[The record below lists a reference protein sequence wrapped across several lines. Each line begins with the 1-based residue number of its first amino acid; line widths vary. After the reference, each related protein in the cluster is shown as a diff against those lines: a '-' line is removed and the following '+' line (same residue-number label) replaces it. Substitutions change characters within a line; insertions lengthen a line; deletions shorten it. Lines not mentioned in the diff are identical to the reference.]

1 MAVLF
6 VFTLFIQ
13 LKLSIGIDPFIWP
26 LPSSYVVSDTP
37 SISLSNNFTISTNS
51 SSKLILN
58 AIERYKSIIFPHR
71 VENKAN
77 TSDIVFNLNILIV
90 DDNDTSLNY
99 GVDESY
105 SLIFPGV
112 GILCNTVWGA
122 LRGLETFSQIVTYNF
137 QSGHGYYQ
145 SYAVNITDSPR
156 FKWRGVLIDTGRHY
170 QSISTIKKL
179 LDSMAYAK
187 FNTLHWHMSDYN
199 SFPFES
205 TSAPKLIDGAFDPYS
220 NGMRYEIYSP
230 GDIKYLIQYAMGRG
244 IRIVVEFDYPS
255 HASSW
260 CIGYPSICPSANCR
274 GILNPANNLTY

>member
-6 VFTLFIQ
+6 VFTVFIQ

-37 SISLSNNFTISTNS
+37 LISLSKNFTISTNS

-137 QSGHGYYQ
+137 QSHGYYQ

-156 FKWRGVLIDTGRHY
+156 FKW
-170 QSISTIKKL
+170 K
-179 LDSMAYAK
+179 
-187 FNTLHWHMSDYN
+187 
-199 SFPFES
+199 
-205 TSAPKLIDGAFDPYS
+205 
-220 NGMRYEIYSP
+220 
-230 GDIKYLIQYAMGRG
+230 
-244 IRIVVEFDYPS
+244 
-255 HASSW
+255 
-260 CIGYPSICPSANCR
+260 
-274 GILNPANNLTY
+274 